1 MHKLLVYVFVAQLVS
16 GSVGRADEASL
27 CTESGIDMGRAW
39 YECLEFLE
47 KQLIEQYL
55 TIAERSD
62 SSLTLIASNSD
73 DNLTVGDP
81 HQGYE
86 NYYLVAHFPEYA
98 LSIVKQSRHEWS
110 TRHLFNHRNGQFLK
124 VSGWP
129 VFSDDGKVIAFFRG
143 PSMGDDRGVLAV
155 YSAYYNY
162 IEPMAIFHTR
172 LSWFTA
178 VSFQSNK
185 EFSATME
192 CRELVDDP
200 DVGKHWMLT
209 GQTEEVSFH
218 YNGGIW
224 RPSILKQ
231 CAINL

>member
-1 MHKLLVYVFVAQLVS
+1 MHKLLMFVLVAQLVS
-16 GSVGRADEASL
+16 GSVGRADEWSACQESVADKSL
-27 CTESGIDMGRAW
+27 TF
-39 YECLEFLE
+39 YQCLEFLE

-98 LSIVKQSRHEWS
+98 LSIVKQIGHEWS

-129 VFSDDGKVIAFFRG
+129 AFSDDGKVIAFFRG
-143 PSMGDDRGVLAV
+143 PSMGDDTGILAV
-155 YSAYYNY
+155 YSAYYIY

-172 LSWFTA
+172 FSWFTA
-178 VSFQSNK
+178 VTFQSNK

-200 DVGKHWMLT
+200 DVGKHWVDT

-218 YNGGIW
+218 YNGGMW
-224 RPSILKQ
+224 RPSILKH